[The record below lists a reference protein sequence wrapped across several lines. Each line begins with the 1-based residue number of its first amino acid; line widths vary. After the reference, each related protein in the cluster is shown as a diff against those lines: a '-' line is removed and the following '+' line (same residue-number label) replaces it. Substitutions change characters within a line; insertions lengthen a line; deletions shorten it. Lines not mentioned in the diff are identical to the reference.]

1 MHFPGYWDIF
11 RYRVD
16 PFLPVLQRLKK
27 KYNIILKILRTL
39 KSTSREIWD
48 HIGLIHFVFWL
59 ETQATFSTN

>member
-27 KYNIILKILRTL
+27 
-39 KSTSREIWD
+39 EIQHNFKD
-48 HIGLIHFVFWL
+48 F
-59 ETQATFSTN
+59 AYP